1 MVRDR
6 VGYFIRFV
14 RPRLSVL
21 IDLVARAGFTK
32 EAWEIYN
39 KYRYGEITYKK
50 AKEKLKK
57 LRDQGR
63 K

>member
-1 MVRDR
+1 MWCLWLGIELVI
-6 VGYFIRFV
+6 FIRVV

-21 IDLVARAGFTK
+21 IDLVAQAGFTK

-39 KYRYGEITYKK
+39 KYRYGEITYRE

-57 LRDQGR
+57 L
-63 K
+63 